1 MNLQE
6 EVQKRF
12 QKYRESFKDG
22 YYEPFRLTFWLSSPI
37 CLTHPWIC
45 LDAILSHQVFKKA
58 LGDFYYLLPC
68 KYPIGGEGSLRL
80 LPLMYYKNKIPCASA
95 SIFQISEMKSET
107 VYKRFEDR
115 YLPKTQ
121 KKKIYRG
128 SGFYKDFAMRMI
140 YLLSDKVSFYGKGDI
155 NQVSELIEDL
165 QGLGND
171 TRIGW
176 GAIRNFEIEKTKE
189 DYSIIKDGICMRPIP
204 IEFIEEADDTEYVA
218 WRSPYWAKDSIELC
232 AIPGA
237 KIKLK

>member
-1 MNLQE
+1 MNLNKLIQN
-6 EVQKRF
+6 KF
-12 QKYRESFKDG
+12 NNYRENFKDG
-22 YYEPFRLTFWLSSPI
+22 KYENFKLIFYLEAPI

-45 LDAILSHQVFKKA
+45 LDAILAHLVFKKV
-58 LGDFYYLLPC
+58 LGELYWVLPS
-68 KYPIGGEGSLRL
+68 KIPVGAQGNLRIL
-80 LPLMYYKNKIPCASA
+80 GLDYWKDIPCASA
-95 SIFQISEMKSET
+95 SIFNISEMKSET
-107 VYKRFEDR
+107 IYKRFEDR

-128 SGFYKDFAMRMI
+128 SGYYKDYAMKMI

-155 NQVSELIEDL
+155 KQVSELIEDL

-176 GAIRNFEIEKTKE
+176 GSIRNFEIEKTKE
-189 DYSIIKDGICMRPIP
+189 DYSIIKDDICMRPIP
-204 IEFIEEADDTEYVA
+204 IEFIEEASDTEYVA